1 MQFLGLILGYLAGN
15 KEARKW
21 CVSHIKKASLV
32 IDRELKTLVDSDK
45 KNKKE
50 GDENKCQEVSRK

>member
-21 CVSHIKKASLV
+21 CVSQAKKASLV
-32 IDRELKTLVDSDK
+32 LDRELKTLVDSGK
-45 KNKKE
+45 KHKEEGEEHKCPEHSKK
-50 GDENKCQEVSRK
+50 

>member
-1 MQFLGLILGYLAGN
+1 MRFTGLILGYLAGN

-32 IDRELKTLVDSDK
+32 IDRELKALVDSGK
-45 KNKKE
+45 KHKE
-50 GDENKCQEVSRK
+50 GEEQKCPEHLKK